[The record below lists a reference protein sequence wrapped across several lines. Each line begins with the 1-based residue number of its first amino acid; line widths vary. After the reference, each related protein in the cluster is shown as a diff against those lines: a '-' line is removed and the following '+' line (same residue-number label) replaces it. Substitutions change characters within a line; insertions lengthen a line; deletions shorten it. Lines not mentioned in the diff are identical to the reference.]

1 MGFLKKK
8 PPKNK
13 LYKVSTCCTC
23 CCNFI
28 VYTHAPLSS
37 SLALSYLHG
46 TPLFFPL
53 RSKFMSISYFKVFM
67 CVCVHTSV
75 QERVYLYVGHL
86 VAIRVN
92 HPSFLRLA
100 VSHKLTWTHTMRHT
114 QLLLEHDSALD
125 GVGKKYWQPSSGQ
138 NGGGMG
144 QEREEWRIGR
154 GREWRWRSRKKGSR
168 MCETGY
174 RTKIG
179 GLDNDTAVQLK
190 WMWKRGVKWPDSK
203 SSIRLVCVE
212 AGEWVRRNTHENKN
226 IRLPTTE
233 WYLFFSWIH
242 LWIREKFRPNAFHHC
257 SSSDRIVI

>member
-1 MGFLKKK
+1 M
-8 PPKNK
+8 
-13 LYKVSTCCTC
+13 
-23 CCNFI
+23 
-28 VYTHAPLSS
+28 
-37 SLALSYLHG
+37 
-46 TPLFFPL
+46 
-53 RSKFMSISYFKVFM
+53 
-67 CVCVHTSV
+67 
-75 QERVYLYVGHL
+75 E
-86 VAIRVN
+86 
-92 HPSFLRLA
+92 
-100 VSHKLTWTHTMRHT
+100 
-114 QLLLEHDSALD
+114 
-125 GVGKKYWQPSSGQ
+125 
-138 NGGGMG
+138 GGMG

-242 LWIREKFRPNAFHHC
+242 LWISEKFRPNAFHHC
-257 SSSDRIVI
+257 SSSDRIVIESGGVCKHRSESKSHLAALELLYNITSSVIWSKTFHGQGQQ